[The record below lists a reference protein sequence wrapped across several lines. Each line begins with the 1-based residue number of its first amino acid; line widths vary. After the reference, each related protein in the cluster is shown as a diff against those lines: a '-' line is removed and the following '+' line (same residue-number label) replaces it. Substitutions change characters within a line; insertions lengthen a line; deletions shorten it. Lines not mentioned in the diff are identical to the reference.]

1 MAALCLSSVRGCASS
16 QLPLPQPLQGSVDA
30 LLCLILFLL
39 FPFPSAIIPWLSL
52 SNFPQMLLKKMSAQ
66 GGKNEEIWHRKR
78 GWEMDFGP
86 WEMNS
91 QMGALQPTSWRVVLL
106 LMEDMLCGMYS
117 IKVTNGDHIL
127 NIIYVEQA
135 PCEEIMQ
142 QYLMM
147 AMIQQVIGRN
157 SP

>member
-1 MAALCLSSVRGCASS
+1 MAALCSSSVRGCASLR
-16 QLPLPQPLQGSVDA
+16 LPPPQPPQGSVDA
-30 LLCLILFLL
+30 LLCLMLLFL

-52 SNFPQMLLKKMSAQ
+52 SDFPQMFK
-66 GGKNEEIWHRKR
+66 KNECTGRQIWHRKW

-91 QMGALQPTSWRVVLL
+91 QMGASQPTSWRVVLL

-117 IKVTNGDHIL
+117 IKVTNGDHSL

-147 AMIQQVIGRN
+147 AMIQQVIERN